1 MKIRIVLMVIAFS
14 LLCMI
19 AKFENNCFAVET
31 KADAKAEKKAT
42 YVVGFSQATITE
54 PWRLLF
60 NKELRIEA
68 DKYPE
73 IELLVRDGL
82 DDAKKQISD
91 IEEFISRKVDVI
103 LISPKVAQDLTPVVN
118 KAMDS
123 NIPVIVLD
131 RDLSNKKYTQFIGGD
146 NKLIGRTAG
155 EYAVNRLGGKGKAKG
170 NIIEI
175 WGGMA
180 ATPAQDRHSGFAE
193 SVSGEKGVKNLIPPA
208 DGDWKQDIAYDIM
221 ADALDKFDK
230 IDLVYAHNDPM
241 AYGAFLAA
249 KDAGRD
255 KNIMFLGIDAIPA
268 EGIKWVHQGNLTAT
282 FLYMTPGAEGIRQ
295 AMKLLKGE
303 KIPRTVVLP
312 TMVIDSGNAAD
323 ILKKNG
329 LL

>member
-1 MKIRIVLMVIAFS
+1 MKRRIVLMVVFS
-14 LLCMI
+14 LFCMI
-19 AKFENNCFAVET
+19 TKFENNCFAVDAKVET
-31 KADAKAEKKAT
+31 KAKYT
-42 YVVGFSQATITE
+42 IGFSQATITE

-82 DDAKKQISD
+82 DDAQKQIAD
-91 IEEFISRKVDVI
+91 VEEFISRKVDVI

-118 KAMDS
+118 KAMDH

-155 EYAVNRLGGKGKAKG
+155 EYAVKRLGGKGKAKG
-170 NIIEI
+170 NIVEI

-193 SVSGEKGVKNLIPPA
+193 SIRQEKGIKNLIPPK
-208 DGDWKQDIAYDIM
+208 DGDWKQDLAYDIM
-221 ADALDKFDK
+221 ADALEKFDK

-249 KDAGRD
+249 KDMGRE
-255 KNIMFLGIDAIPA
+255 KEIMFLGIDAIPA
-268 EGIKWVHQGNLTAT
+268 EGIKWVNQGNLTAT

-303 KIPRTVVLP
+303 KIAPNVVLP
-312 TMVIDSGNAAD
+312 TMVIDSTNAAE

>member
-1 MKIRIVLMVIAFS
+1 MRRTIILAVVIVCLFIVS
-14 LLCMI
+14 VVDG
-19 AKFENNCFAVET
+19 CFA
-31 KADAKAEKKAT
+31 AENMDIEKNNKINT
-42 YVVGFSQATITE
+42 EKYLVGFSQATITE

-60 NKELRIEA
+60 NQELRIEA

-82 DDAKKQISD
+82 DDIQKQISD
-91 IEEFISRKVDVI
+91 VEEFISRKVDVI

-118 KAMDS
+118 KAMDN

-146 NKLIGRTAG
+146 NKLIGKTAG
-155 EYAVNRLGGKGKAKG
+155 DYAVKRLGGKGKAKG
-170 NIIEI
+170 NIVEI

-180 ATPAQDRHSGFAE
+180 STPAQDRHSGFME
-193 SVSGEKGVKNLIPPA
+193 SVGSEKGIKSLIPPS
-208 DGDWKQDIAYDIM
+208 DGDWKQDLAYDIM
-221 ADALDKFDK
+221 ADALDKFDR

-249 KDAGRD
+249 KDIGRE
-255 KNIMFLGIDAIPA
+255 KNIMFIGIDGIPA
-268 EGIKWVHQGNLTAT
+268 EGIKWVYQGKLTAT

-303 KIPRTVVLP
+303 KIPPNVVLP
-312 TMVIDSGNAAD
+312 TMLIDSDNAAEL
-323 ILKKNG
+323 LKKNG